1 MEEERK
7 RACDRRKKGFP
18 GELIG
23 KGDPDYPLSARFQTV
38 SRLSAPVGGS
48 GHRTADAGSRNG
60 TKKAGEKPS
69 LFVCTICSVLPAA

>member
-1 MEEERK
+1 MQGMEEE

-60 TKKAGEKPS
+60 TKKEPS
-69 LFVCTICSVLPAA
+69 IELY

>member
-38 SRLSAPVGGS
+38 SRLSAPVGV
-48 GHRTADAGSRNG
+48 G
-60 TKKAGEKPS
+60 TEPRMRAVGMVLKKNRP
-69 LFVCTICSVLPAA
+69 